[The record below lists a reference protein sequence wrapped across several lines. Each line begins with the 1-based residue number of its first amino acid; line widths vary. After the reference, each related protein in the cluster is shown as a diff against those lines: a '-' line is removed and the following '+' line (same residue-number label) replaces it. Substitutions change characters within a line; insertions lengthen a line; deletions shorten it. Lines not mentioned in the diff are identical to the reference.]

1 MDHQVQQLFY
11 FRLEAKS
18 FFFGNSHVFLVV
30 RSVKWTAGHMGMTT
44 GFSRHVFVNETP
56 RAAAS
61 DAGQK
66 GSLEGKANW
75 EW

>member
-1 MDHQVQQLFY
+1 
-11 FRLEAKS
+11 
-18 FFFGNSHVFLVV
+18 
-30 RSVKWTAGHMGMTT
+30 MGMTT